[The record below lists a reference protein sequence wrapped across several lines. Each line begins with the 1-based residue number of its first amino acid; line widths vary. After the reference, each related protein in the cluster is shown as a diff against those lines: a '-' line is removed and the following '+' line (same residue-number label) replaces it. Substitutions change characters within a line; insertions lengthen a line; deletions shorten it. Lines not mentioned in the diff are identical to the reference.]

1 MQHYLETLNTLT
13 TENIINIDDYY
24 CVGMQSGIQLQAR
37 YTNELLGGFKNRKS
51 ELERFDS
58 YIEDNGF
65 IAVEFK
71 YNGDWI
77 KITLT

>member
-13 TENIINIDDYY
+13 TENVINIDDYY
-24 CVGMQSGIQLQAR
+24 FIGLQSRIQLQAS
-37 YTNELLGGFKNRKS
+37 YTNELLSSFKNRKS
-51 ELERFDS
+51 DLERFDL
-58 YIEDNGF
+58 YIEDSGF

>member
-37 YTNELLGGFKNRKS
+37 QRIYS
-51 ELERFDS
+51 S
-58 YIEDNGF
+58 
-65 IAVEFK
+65 
-71 YNGDWI
+71 
-77 KITLT
+77 

>member
-24 CVGMQSGIQLQAR
+24 CVGMQSGIQLQAS
-37 YTNELLGGFKNRKS
+37 YTNELLGSFKNRKS

-58 YIEDNGF
+58 YIEDSGF

-77 KITLT
+77 RITLT